1 MLVTV
6 GCETD
11 WAATMGKALEVELV
25 RSEVVETVR
34 RSAFLVGAGDSLVT
48 PSSSTVTA
56 VLAPMVAVE
65 PRKQMATLS
74 VGPMPQLPMLVVL
87 LPTVT
92 LLLTSDR
99 TLVLPG
105 SVIVIW
111 LSALPDNPPVAD
123 VMKLIV

>member
-1 MLVTV
+1 MRVSV
-6 GCETD
+6 PP
-11 WAATMGKALEVELV
+11 
-25 RSEVVETVR
+25 
-34 RSAFLVGAGDSLVT
+34 VGAGVSLVT

-99 TLVLPG
+99 TLVFPG
-105 SVIVIW
+105 SLIVIW
-111 LSALPDNPPVAD
+111 LSALPDIPPVLD
-123 VMKLIV
+123 VVKVTT

>member
-6 GCETD
+6 GCDTE
-11 WAATMGKALEVELV
+11 WAATTGKVAGLLV
-25 RSEVVETVR
+25 CVSEVVETVSW
-34 RSAFLVGAGDSLVT
+34 SAFLVGAGDSLVT

-105 SVIVIW
+105 RLIVIW
-111 LSALPDNPPVAD
+111 LLALPDIPPVLE
-123 VMKLIV
+123 VVKLIT